1 MFVLE
6 DLWMGKIDP
15 VARNFHRNSQYH
27 QLLKEL
33 CDLSNQI
40 SAELSPE
47 AKKWFQRHE
56 EVQTQIIGIGEQDA
70 FIDGFRLGARLLLD
84 VIGEYRSD
92 FYSAHRAG

>member
-6 DLWMGKIDP
+6 DLWRGRVAP
-15 VARNFHRNSQYH
+15 CARNFHENSEYGK
-27 QLLKEL
+27 LLNEMTI
-33 CDLSNQI
+33 LSQKI

-47 AKKWFQRHE
+47 SRMAFEHHE
-56 EVQTQIIGIGEQDA
+56 DLQNLIIGIGEQDA

-84 VIGEYRSD
+84 VIGEYKSD